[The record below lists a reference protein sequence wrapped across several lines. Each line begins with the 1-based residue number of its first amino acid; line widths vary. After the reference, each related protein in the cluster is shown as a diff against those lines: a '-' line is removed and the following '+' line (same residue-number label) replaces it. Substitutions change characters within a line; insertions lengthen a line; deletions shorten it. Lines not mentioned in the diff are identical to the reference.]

1 MRFSTQLLLWQ
12 LASVIAVVGVCT
24 AVFTWLGVQ
33 QLRAEA
39 ESASLSIART
49 VAADGDVRALV
60 ARYSADPGTPEA
72 DALRGG
78 DLETLAAGVE
88 RSTGALFVVIT
99 DDRGIR
105 LAHPDPARLGEEVST
120 SYADALAGRENVAW
134 ESGTL
139 GESARAKVPVYGP
152 GTTTPVGEVSVGF
165 ARASV
170 FDDLPPLL
178 IGVGVAALLALGIG
192 ALVAFFVRRRL
203 ERLTLGVQPEELA
216 ALVQNQAAVLDGAG
230 EGVVAYTVDG
240 HITVANTAARRLL
253 GLGDIVGRGIRDLDL
268 PADLVAAMGVD
279 SARDA
284 DAPIVLGDHVV
295 FVDARRVSRAGRDL
309 GVVVVIRDRTD
320 VVRLS
325 ERLESVATMTNALRA
340 QRHEFANRL
349 HVAAGLI
356 DARRV
361 TDARAYLDEVLEVSR
376 ASPAEGDVAGV
387 DEPFL
392 RSLLEA
398 LSVDAAERGVRLHVG
413 ERSLVLG
420 QVAAPEDVATVLGNL
435 VDNAIRAAIA
445 APEPRWVDVEL
456 LDDGDTLVVTVAD
469 SGGGVADAASLFDRL
484 PGVPDVVAGDDVHG
498 HGIGLPLARD
508 IARRF
513 GGDLW
518 LVEPGGGGSGAVFTA
533 RIPRTMAAGASG
545 GVSYEQA
552 EGDAP

>member
-60 ARYSADPGTPEA
+60 ARYSADPGTPAA

-99 DDRGIR
+99 DDHGIR

-268 PADLVAAMGVD
+268 PADLVAAMGVE

-484 PGVPDVVAGDDVHG
+484 PGVPDVVVGDDVHG

-533 RIPRTMAAGASG
+533 RMPRTMAAGASG